1 MLFGVFKHFD
11 SLRELEIS
19 MKVEVNKLHH
29 LGIEYVAKRSIVA
42 EANIRR
48 SQDFFA
54 TVYADLLRRY
64 SHFLAD
70 SNNKT

>member
-11 SLRELEIS
+11 SLRELEIG

-54 TVYADLLRRY
+54 TV
-64 SHFLAD
+64 
-70 SNNKT
+70 